1 MSFGICCLALVP
13 VRSEPSDKSEMVS
26 QLLFGEGFE
35 ILEAQPKWVKVQL
48 QWDNY
53 VGWIDVNA
61 IQAAS
66 FSDIDE
72 DEKDFFYCNE
82 ISAQINS
89 SYGKQVITLGST
101 LPQFKKNKLNIGDE
115 EFLFEGNTINTS
127 TIEHKELTIEE
138 LTKKY
143 LNAPYLWGG
152 RSIWGIDCSGFTQM
166 VFKMLGVKL
175 RRDAYQQADQG
186 LLVNFVDEARTGDLA
201 FFNNEDGKII
211 HVGIVL
217 SKNRIIH
224 ASGRVRID
232 ILDHYG
238 IFNRQKKS
246 YSHQLRFIKRI
257 L

>member
-1 MSFGICCLALVP
+1 MSFGICPLALVP
-13 VRSEPSDKSEMVS
+13 VHAEPSDKSEITS

-35 ILEAQPKWVKVQL
+35 ILDAQPKWVKVQL
-48 QWDNY
+48 HWDNY
-53 VGWIDVNA
+53 IGWIDASA
-61 IQAAS
+61 IHPAS

-72 DEKDFFYCNE
+72 EDKNIFFC
-82 ISAQINS
+82 SDLAVTVNS
-89 SYGKQVITLGST
+89 SLGKQVITLGST
-101 LPQFKKNKLNIGDE
+101 LPQFKKNEFRIGTA
-115 EFLFEGNTINTS
+115 EFSFDGNALNTS
-127 TIEHKELTIEE
+127 EIEHTETAIEE
-138 LTKKY
+138 HASKY

-152 RSIWGIDCSGFTQM
+152 RSIWGIDCSGFTQV
-166 VFKMLGVKL
+166 VFKMLGVRL

-186 LLVNFVDEARTGDLA
+186 MLVNFVDEARTGDLA
-201 FFNNEDGKII
+201 FFKNEEGKII

-232 ILDHYG
+232 VLDHYG
-238 IFNRQKKS
+238 IYNKEKKS